1 MSFVPFSFFS
11 IKILKNKIILL
22 LIYINYLIYFMRS
35 ALKVMPPILLYW
47 PMISQTNVGDTA
59 VEIEPSHRYPITF
72 CCCVAD
78 GSGGAV

>member
-1 MSFVPFSFFS
+1 
-11 IKILKNKIILL
+11 
-22 LIYINYLIYFMRS
+22 MRS
-35 ALKVMPPILLYW
+35 ALRVMPPILLYW
-47 PMISQTNVGDTA
+47 PMISQANVGDTA